1 MKKYLIIAKT
11 TFNDSI
17 QYASSIVFRFVGFAI
32 TMLILISLWN
42 FIYSGGDGVINGYTL
57 SEMIWYLLLAE
68 VVTFGSGSKVA
79 TTEVRTCIKS
89 GNIAYQVN
97 KPYHYVIFIIFKF
110 LADTFIRFI
119 MFLVIAVGLGLIF
132 AGPIA
137 GFSIKTLLC
146 AIPIFFFAVLITG
159 MVRILISL
167 LCFWVEDS
175 EPFQLVYN
183 KIILMFGI
191 FFPMEMFP
199 KIIQKVLRFSP
210 VYGVSY
216 GPAKLVISYSHELFK
231 EVLVSQLVIVIIVS
245 ILLAII
251 YRIGVK
257 KLNVNGG

>member
-1 MKKYLIIAKT
+1 MKKYLIVAKT

-17 QYASSIVFRFVGFAI
+17 QYSGSIVMRFVGFAI

-42 FIYSGGDGVINGYTL
+42 FIYSGGAGVISGYTFNQ
-57 SEMIWYLLLAE
+57 MIWYLLLAE

-79 TTEVRTCIKS
+79 TDEVRSCIKS

-97 KPYHYVIFIIFKF
+97 KPYHYVIYIIFKF
-110 LADTFIRFI
+110 VADTFIRFI
-119 MFLVIAVGLGLIF
+119 MFLIIATVLGLVF
-132 AGPIA
+132 AG
-137 GFSIKTLLC
+137 SINGITFLTIIS
-146 AIPIFFFAVLITG
+146 AIPVFFLAVLITG

-167 LCFWVEDS
+167 LSFWVEDS
-175 EPFQLVYN
+175 APFQNVYN
-183 KIILMFGI
+183 KIILMFGV

-199 KIIQKVLRFSP
+199 KTIQKILRFSP

-216 GPAKLVISYSHELFK
+216 GPAKVVISYSYGLFK
-231 EVLVSQLVIVIIVS
+231 EVIVSQIVIVIIVS
-245 ILLAII
+245 IMLAIV